1 MVKFAYFWNLPQISS
16 SLMAKVY
23 FSEIDFMI
31 FRNLII
37 HVGSAANLVS

>member
-1 MVKFAYFWNLPQISS
+1 MVKFAYFWNLPKMSS

-23 FSEIDFMI
+23 FPQIDFMI

-37 HVGSAANLVS
+37 HVSSAANLVS